1 MNKRTAI
8 LLINLGTPDSPSV
21 KDVRKYLTQFLNDPR
36 VIDLPWIKRK
46 ILVNGIIVPLRAP
59 KSAKEYARLWKLN
72 NGTSPLMEHGI
83 NLKNKLQKLYPE
95 NVTVELAMRYGSPS
109 IPDVLAKMQKEN
121 YDSIVVVPLYPHYAS
136 SSTGTVVEE
145 VMNVISKWWTIP
157 DIKIVG
163 QFYDHP
169 AFIKAFAEVA
179 KKYQPENYQHILF
192 SYHGLPERHVD
203 KVYFD
208 AKPCADHNCEHEI
221 SKENKFCYKAA
232 CYETTRLLAKEMGV
246 SIDKCSTSFQSR
258 LGRDP
263 WIKPYTDHT
272 LEELAKKG
280 YKNLLVFS
288 PAFVADC
295 LETLIEIGH
304 EYKEQYIEHGGENL
318 QLVESLNS
326 NDVWVD
332 ALKQILASYL

>member
-1 MNKRTAI
+1 MKKKSAI
-8 LLINLGTPDSPSV
+8 LLINLGTPESPSV
-21 KDVRKYLTQFLNDPR
+21 SDVRKYLTQFLNDPR
-36 VIDLPWIKRK
+36 VIDLSWIKRK

-109 IPDVLAKMQKEN
+109 IPDVLARMQKEN

-145 VMNVISKWWTIP
+145 VMNVIGKWWTIP

-332 ALKQILASYL
+332 ALKEILASYL

>member
-1 MNKRTAI
+1 MKKKSAI
-8 LLINLGTPDSPSV
+8 LLINLGTPESPSV
-21 KDVRKYLTQFLNDPR
+21 ADVRKYLTQFLNDPR
-36 VIDLPWIKRK
+36 VIDLSWIKRK
-46 ILVNGIIVPLRAP
+46 LLVNGIIVPLRAP

-109 IPDVLAKMQKEN
+109 IPDVLARMQKEN

-157 DIKIVG
+157 DIRIVG

-179 KKYQPENYQHILF
+179 KKYNPENYDHILF

-208 AKPCADHNCEHEI
+208 AKPCADHNCEDEI
-221 SKENKFCYKAA
+221 TKENKFCYKAA

-263 WIKPYTDHT
+263 WIQPYTDHV
-272 LEELAKKG
+272 LEDLANKG

-326 NDVWVD
+326 NDVWVN
-332 ALKQILASYL
+332 ALKEILNSYI

>member
-36 VIDLPWIKRK
+36 VIDLSWIKRK

-169 AFIKAFAEVA
+169 AFIKAFVEVA
-179 KKYQPENYQHILF
+179 KKYNPANYDHILF

-208 AKPCADHNCEHEI
+208 SKPCADHNCEHEI
-221 SKENKFCYKAA
+221 TKENKFCYKAA

-263 WIKPYTDHT
+263 WIKPYTDHV
-272 LEELAKKG
+272 LEDLAKKG

-304 EYKEQYIEHGGENL
+304 EYKEQYMEHGGENL
-318 QLVESLNS
+318 QLAESLNS
-326 NDVWVD
+326 NDVWVN
-332 ALKQILASYL
+332 ALKEILASYL

>member
-1 MNKRTAI
+1 MNKKTAI

-21 KDVRKYLTQFLNDPR
+21 SDVRKYLTQFLNDPR
-36 VIDLPWIKRK
+36 VIDLSWIKRK
-46 ILVNGIIVPLRAP
+46 LLVNGIIVPLRAP
-59 KSAKEYARLWKLN
+59 KSAKEYTRLWKLN
-72 NGTSPLMEHGI
+72 NGTSPLIEHGI

-169 AFIKAFAEVA
+169 AFIKVFAEVA
-179 KKYQPENYQHILF
+179 KKYNPANYDHILF

-221 SKENKFCYKAA
+221 TKENKFCYKAA
-232 CYETTRLLAKEMGV
+232 CYETTRLLAKEIGI

-263 WIKPYTDHT
+263 WIKPYTDHV

-304 EYKEQYIEHGGENL
+304 EYKEQYMEHGGENL

-326 NDVWVD
+326 NDVWVN
-332 ALKQILASYL
+332 ALKEILASYL

>member
-1 MNKRTAI
+1 LPRKTAI

-36 VIDLPWIKRK
+36 VIDLSWIKRK
-46 ILVNGIIVPLRAP
+46 LLVNGIIVPLRAP

-72 NGTSPLMEHGI
+72 NGVSPLMEHGI

-95 NVTVELAMRYGSPS
+95 NVTVELAMRYGNPS

-145 VMNVISKWWTIP
+145 VMNVIGKWWTIP

-169 AFIKAFAEVA
+169 AFIKAFVEVS
-179 KKYQPENYQHILF
+179 KKYHPENYDHILF

-221 SKENKFCYKAA
+221 TKENKFCYKAA
-232 CYETTRLLAKEMGV
+232 CYETTRLLAKELGI

-272 LEELAKKG
+272 LEDLAKKG

-332 ALKQILASYL
+332 ALKEILASYL